1 MLSAT
6 CILITITAGKAQDKD
21 MYRLLLWMVF
31 FTCFM
36 ETLSQ
41 ISKVVRGWLRN
52 IKMRKEVKS
61 ELFFYVLS

>member
-6 CILITITAGKAQDKD
+6 CILITITAVKAQDKD

-41 ISKVVRGWLRN
+41 TSKVVRGWLRN